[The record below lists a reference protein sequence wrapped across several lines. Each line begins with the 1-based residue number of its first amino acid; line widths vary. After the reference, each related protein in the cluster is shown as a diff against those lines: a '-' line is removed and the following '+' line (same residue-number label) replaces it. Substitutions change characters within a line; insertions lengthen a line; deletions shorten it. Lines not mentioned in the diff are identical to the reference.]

1 MPRGLKQIIVVAV
14 YGLIVVGIGF
24 GFYHRQYA
32 PSCFDN
38 QQNGKEEG
46 IDCGTLACGT
56 ACSAPIQPLQV
67 QGFES
72 VKNPSGDYDL
82 VAQVYNPNIEY
93 GVSNGVYSFDDGKPY
108 SLVNNDQVFY
118 MLPGQTKHLVVP
130 ALTSE
135 VKTVKIQRVDWQ
147 KVISDPHVQ
156 LVSMNERY
164 TPGSAQ
170 TAFETTIGNN
180 SDFDFD
186 AVDVVV
192 IVKDTAGHIIATNT
206 SLVKTLLSQTNRYV
220 KFSWPFALPVDA
232 RVSVEIGTNVF
243 DNANFIKTHGTQE
256 KFQQLF

>member
-1 MPRGLKQIIVVAV
+1 MPRGLKQIIILTV

-32 PSCFDN
+32 PTCFDGKH
-38 QQNGKEEG
+38 NGQEEG
-46 IDCGTLACGT
+46 IDCGTLACGI
-56 ACSAPIQPLQV
+56 ACSSPIQPVQV
-67 QGFES
+67 QSFES
-72 VKNPSGDYDL
+72 VKTPSGDYDL
-82 VAQVYNPNIEY
+82 AIQLYNPNVEY
-93 GVSNGVYSFDDGKPY
+93 GISSGIYSFDMGNPSD
-108 SLVNNDQVFY
+108 LVNNDQIFY

-130 ALTSE
+130 ALPSE
-135 VKTVKIQRVDWQ
+135 VKAVKIQRVDWQ
-147 KVISDPHVQ
+147 KVAGDSHVE
-156 LVSMNERY
+156 LISMNERY
-164 TPGSAQ
+164 ASGNNQ
-170 TAFETTIGNN
+170 TTFETTIGNN

-192 IVKDTAGHIIATNT
+192 IVRDTSGHIIATNS
-206 SLVKTLLSQTNRYV
+206 SLVKTLLSQMNRYV